1 MDPKG
6 HVTQPCA
13 SQGPWETARFSA
25 WGRARPRAVVT
36 PAEDAGGV
44 SGECRSLSSLLY
56 PPPSRSAP
64 ATGTGS
70 EAQGLG
76 PTGVPGFVGEV
87 QSPRARVR
95 AWAQARLDL
104 LNCQAAFRSGRPF
117 PLPGRGL
124 GRVACA
130 RLVCVPADA
139 YRLPLLIL
147 ASWWARLRFHH
158 WSLREAGRWLVGW
171 PRAGSWGGASCSRSG
186 RPLGSAVRLS
196 DVPRVHPCLDQ
207 CSGPVPRA
215 PPPGPPGWG
224 PASPTVCTSRSSTEW
239 SLLHSHCPQGDQVPS
254 FLF

>member
-1 MDPKG
+1 MMCLLLETDPLPNGPKG
-6 HVTQPCA
+6 ARHPALRIPGAV
-13 SQGPWETARFSA
+13 GNGRFSA

-70 EAQGLG
+70 EAWGLG
-76 PTGVPGFVGEV
+76 PTGVPGCVGEV

-95 AWAQARLDL
+95 AWAQAWLDL

-124 GRVACA
+124 GRVECVH
-130 RLVCVPADA
+130 LVCVPADA

-158 WSLREAGRWLVGW
+158 WSLREAWEVARGVAPSWQLGRCTLLEEWASPGLSRQTQRRAPRPPLPGSVL
-171 PRAGSWGGASCSRSG
+171 RAGPQGPSSR
-186 RPLGSAVRLS
+186 P
-196 DVPRVHPCLDQ
+196 PRM
-207 CSGPVPRA
+207 GPSIPNC
-215 PPPGPPGWG
+215 PHF
-224 PASPTVCTSRSSTEW
+224 
-239 SLLHSHCPQGDQVPS
+239 SLLH
-254 FLF
+254 

>member
-104 LNCQAAFRSGRPF
+104 LNCQAAFRSGRGEAWGVSSVRASSAS
-117 PLPGRGL
+117 LPT
-124 GRVACA
+124 
-130 RLVCVPADA
+130 
-139 YRLPLLIL
+139 
-147 ASWWARLRFHH
+147 
-158 WSLREAGRWLVGW
+158 
-171 PRAGSWGGASCSRSG
+171 
-186 RPLGSAVRLS
+186 
-196 DVPRVHPCLDQ
+196 
-207 CSGPVPRA
+207 
-215 PPPGPPGWG
+215 
-224 PASPTVCTSRSSTEW
+224 PTVY
-239 SLLHSHCPQGDQVPS
+239 P
-254 FLF
+254 F